1 MYEQQRDQLQG
12 QQFNI
17 DQTSFAIETVRS
29 TQTTVAA
36 MKVATKTLK
45 KENKK
50 ISLAEIE
57 DMQDEMEG
65 KNFLTGE
72 MCITPVFRSSYT
84 LNYPFICGFFFILLK

>member
-65 KNFLTGE
+65 KKFFAGE
-72 MCITPVFRSSYT
+72 MCTGFPICFTLSIIHSFTPFSSS
-84 LNYPFICGFFFILLK
+84 

>member
-29 TQTTVAA
+29 TQTSVAA

-65 KNFLTGE
+65 KHFLTGE
-72 MCITPVFRSSYT
+72 MCITTVFPIILHSQLSIHLRLFSS
-84 LNYPFICGFFFILLK
+84 F